1 MGDHPVIMGPVGAEV
16 TDFRSVSC
24 LGPLECAVSLPPH
37 LLPSPHC
44 SSSHCGA
51 LQTGPHSCPRAFA
64 LTPPSQQPPP
74 PIDHAGLY
82 FGRKGFAT

>member
-16 TDFRSVSC
+16 TDSRSVSC

-51 LQTGPHSCPRAFA
+51 LQTGDRYTFLPQGLCSYPTVPAAPPFRSCRSLFW
-64 LTPPSQQPPP
+64 
-74 PIDHAGLY
+74 
-82 FGRKGFAT
+82 